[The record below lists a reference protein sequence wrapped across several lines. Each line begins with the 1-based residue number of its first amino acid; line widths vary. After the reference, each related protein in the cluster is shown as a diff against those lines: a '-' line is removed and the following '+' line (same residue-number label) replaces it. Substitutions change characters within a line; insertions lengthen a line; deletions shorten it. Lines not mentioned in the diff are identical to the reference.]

1 MMDENKEGVPV
12 SLEGESSVEQEPPE
26 KKKSRWGWLTSF
38 GGLLVIFKASK
49 IWAIIKGALLFLKFG
64 KFLTTGLSMMLM
76 IVTYTYLYG
85 WKYAIGIVLLLFIH
99 EMGHLTASRQLG
111 IDTSLPMFIPFVGAI
126 IQMKEAPKDAKTE
139 SIVGIAGPLYG
150 ALGAFGCLFVGSLV
164 HSALFLALAYF
175 GFLLTVFNLIPAH
188 PLDGGRIVTAI
199 SLKLWLIGI
208 PVMVFFSLYY
218 FNPIGILI
226 CILAVRKAWEV
237 WKDRDNP
244 YYDTDSSFRFKMGAS
259 YFVLF
264 ALSAYYTYNLHELL
278 HMQ

>member
-1 MMDENKEGVPV
+1 MDENKDRVTVLSEEP
-12 SLEGESSVEQEPPE
+12 LTGENPPE

-38 GGLLVIFKASK
+38 GGLLLLFKAGK
-49 IWAIIKGALLFLKFG
+49 IWAIVKGAFIFLKFG

-76 IVTYTYLYG
+76 VVVYTYMYG
-85 WKYAIGIVLLLFIH
+85 WKYAIGLVLLLFIH
-99 EMGHLTASRQLG
+99 EMGHLTASRRLG

-150 ALGAFGCLFVGSLV
+150 ALAAFICLFVGQLFD
-164 HSALFLALAYF
+164 SAIFLALAYF

-199 SLKLWLIGI
+199 SLKLWVVGI
-208 PVMVFFSLYY
+208 PVMLFFSLFF

-226 CILAVRKAWEV
+226 CILAIKKAWEV

-244 YYDTDSSFRFKMGAS
+244 YYDTDSVFRFKMGAS
-259 YFVLF
+259 YFILF
-264 ALSAYYTYNLHELL
+264 ALSAYYTYHLHEVLNR
-278 HMQ
+278 QA